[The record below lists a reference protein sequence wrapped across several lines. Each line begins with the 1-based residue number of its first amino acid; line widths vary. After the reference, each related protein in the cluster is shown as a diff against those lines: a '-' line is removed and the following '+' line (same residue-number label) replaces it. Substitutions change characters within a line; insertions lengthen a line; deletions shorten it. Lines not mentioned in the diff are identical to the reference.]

1 MRVCIVIKFK
11 GASLNCINFIV
22 PMNPCPCG
30 YYPDRNKCRCTPY
43 ERHNYL
49 SHLSGPVL
57 DRIDICVPV
66 RKVEIEQLQSG
77 QNGMSSEEMR
87 KKVMEARK
95 RQKERYQGTSYR
107 FNADLRSG
115 DVEKY
120 CILGKKEKKLVEK
133 LWHSMD
139 FSARTYH
146 RMLKTA
152 RTIADLSAEDNIR
165 EEHLVQAACYRP
177 GELLER

>member
-1 MRVCIVIKFK
+1 MQSFHCIKMV
-11 GASLNCINFIV
+11 V
-22 PMNPCPCG
+22 TMNPCPCG

-49 SHLSGPVL
+49 SHLSGPIL

-66 RKVEIEQLQSG
+66 RKVDIEQLQSG
-77 QNGMSSEEMR
+77 EKGMSSERMR
-87 KKVMEARK
+87 EKVTEARR
-95 RQKERYQGTSYR
+95 RQRERYQGTSYR

-115 DVEKY
+115 D
-120 CILGKKEKKLVEK
+120 VEK

-152 RTIADLSAEDNIR
+152 RTIADLLDEDHIR
-165 EEHLVQAACYRP
+165 EEHLMQAACYRP
-177 GELLER
+177 GGLLER